1 VGKLFALVQNHD
13 KEQCKT
19 LPLAQTIALVNMPLT
34 NLFVKICGLAIR
46 MAGPQERTLH
56 HP

>member
-34 NLFVKICGLAIR
+34 NLFVKIRGLAIR